1 MLLFRL
7 FSPSRC
13 AAKAMKKYIA
23 FALFFFALF
32 LAAYIPSTHAENI
45 KIKQPVRSDNL
56 LLLDAAYA
64 GKSIVAVGERGQI
77 LISADS
83 GLTWRQAKSPTQ
95 ATLTALTFVDAN
107 NGWAV
112 GHDAVILRTSDG
124 GENWQQIY
132 SAPDQQKPLLD
143 VWFKNTLVGYA
154 VGAYGSYYETR
165 DGGKTWHLRK
175 ILKDDMH
182 INAIAGGTDGK
193 LFIVGE
199 AGTLYRSGDDG
210 ANWEELPSPYKGSFF
225 GALRLGSDSL
235 LIFGLR
241 GHIYR
246 SENFGQS
253 WSAIASGS
261 QASLMG
267 GNMLDAQSLVLVGY
281 DGTVLSSHDQGKTFI
296 HYKKRDSKALAAV
309 LSKQQG
315 SLLLF
320 GEAGFS
326 RLALKK

>member
-1 MLLFRL
+1 
-7 FSPSRC
+7 
-13 AAKAMKKYIA
+13 MKKHIA
-23 FALFFFALF
+23 FAIFFLALF
-32 LAAYIPSTHAENI
+32 PAVYFPDAHADNV
-45 KIKQPVRSDNL
+45 KTTQPVRADNL

-77 LISADS
+77 LISADN
-83 GLTWRQAKSPTQ
+83 GITWRQAKSPTQ
-95 ATLTALTFVDAN
+95 ATLTALTFTDAK

-124 GENWQQIY
+124 GENWQQIH

-165 DGGKTWHLRK
+165 DGGKTWQLRK

-182 INAIAGGTDGK
+182 INAIVGGEDSK

-199 AGTLYRSGDDG
+199 AGTLYRSSDDG
-210 ANWEELPSPYKGSFF
+210 ANWEQLPSPYKGSFF
-225 GALRLGSDSL
+225 GVLRLDSYSL

-253 WSAIASGS
+253 WAAIANDS

-267 GNMLDAQSLVLVGY
+267 GNMLDVQSVVLVGY

-296 HYKKRDSKALAAV
+296 HYKNRDSKALAAV
-309 LSKQQG
+309 LGKPQG
-315 SLLLF
+315 TLLLF

-326 RLALKK
+326 QLALKK

>member
-1 MLLFRL
+1 MN
-7 FSPSRC
+7 
-13 AAKAMKKYIA
+13 KYIA
-23 FALFFFALF
+23 FAIFLFTLF
-32 LAAYIPSTHAENI
+32 PAVNIPYTHAENV
-45 KIKQPVRSDNL
+45 KTAQPVRADNL

-64 GKSIVAVGERGQI
+64 GKSVVTVGERGQI
-77 LISADS
+77 LISTDN
-83 GLTWRQAKSPTQ
+83 GTTWRQARSPTQ
-95 ATLTALTFVDAN
+95 ATLTALTFADAK

-143 VWFKNTLVGYA
+143 VWFKNALVGYA

-165 DGGKTWHLRK
+165 DGGKTWQQRK

-199 AGTLYRSGDDG
+199 AGTLYRSIDDG
-210 ANWEELPSPYKGSFF
+210 ARWEELPSPYKGSFF
-225 GALRLGSDSL
+225 GVLRLSSDSL

-246 SENFGQS
+246 SEDFGQS
-253 WSAIASGS
+253 WAAIANSS

-267 GNMLDAQSLVLVGY
+267 GNLLDVQSVLLVGY

-296 HYKKRDSKALAAV
+296 HYKNRDSKALAAV

-315 SLLLF
+315 TLLLF